1 MTTPSSLLPVLIAGQ
16 WRPAEAGGSFR
27 AENPANGEKLP
38 DEYPISRWAD
48 CDATLAAAAEAAPV
62 MRAMPPERI
71 ADFLMRYAARIEAQS
86 VALVEMAHLE
96 TGLPKSPR
104 LADVELPRT
113 TGQLRQAAAAILD
126 GAWALPTIDTKL
138 NLRSCLEPI
147 GPVWVIGP
155 NNFPFAY
162 NGVAGG
168 DFAAAIAAGNPVI
181 AKAHPCH
188 PGTTRLLA
196 VEAAHALAESG
207 LPVAAVQMIYHIE
220 NEDGLRL
227 VSDPRLAALGF
238 TGSRPAGLK
247 LKAAADGAGK
257 AAYLEMSSLNP
268 VTILPGAL
276 AERGAEVAGEFA
288 ASCLMACGQMCT
300 KPGIAVLFAGPD
312 ADTFLVAV
320 KEKFDAAPPAPL
332 LSAGVARSLAQSV
345 AGLQSAGAHLI
356 TGGTAKEEPG
366 YRFANTLLTVTGT
379 QFLAQPQ
386 RLQTEAFGNATLCVL
401 VSDAAQAGNVLR
413 QLDGNLTASLYSS
426 RAGTDDALYTDL
438 APLLR
443 ARAGRLLN
451 DKMPTGVAV
460 NAAMN
465 HGGPYPATGH
475 PGFTAVGFPATLRRF
490 AMLASYDNVRPARL
504 PLLLRD
510 QSPNPMLWRLI
521 DGTLRQG
528 DV

>member
-1 MTTPSSLLPVLIAGQ
+1 M
-16 WRPAEAGGSFR
+16 R
-27 AENPANGEKLP
+27 
-38 DEYPISRWAD
+38 
-48 CDATLAAAAEAAPV
+48 AAAPAQ
-62 MRAMPPERI
+62 I
-71 ADFLMRYAARIEAQS
+71 ADFLTRYAARIEAQS
-86 VALVEMAHLE
+86 AAIVEMAHLE
-96 TGLPKSPR
+96 TGLPRAPR
-104 LADVELPRT
+104 LAEVELPRT

-196 VEAAHALAESG
+196 AEAAHALAESG
-207 LPVAAVQMIYHIE
+207 LPAAALQMIYHIE

-227 VSDPRLAALGF
+227 MSDPRLAALGF
-238 TGSRPAGLK
+238 TGSRAAGLK
-247 LKAAADGAGK
+247 LKAAADATGK
-257 AAYLEMSSLNP
+257 PAYLEMSSLNP
-268 VTILPGAL
+268 VVILPGAL
-276 AERGAEVAGEFA
+276 AERGGEVAGEFA

-300 KPGIAVLFAGPD
+300 KPGIAMLFNGAD
-312 ADTFLVAV
+312 AEAFIAAV

-332 LSAGVARSLAQSV
+332 LSAGVAKSLAQSV
-345 AGLQSAGAHLI
+345 AALQSAGARVI
-356 TGGTAKEEPG
+356 TGGTAKEGPG
-366 YRFANTLLTVTGT
+366 YRFASTLLTVTGT

-401 VSDAAQAGNVLR
+401 VADAAQAEGVIR
-413 QLDGNLTASLYSS
+413 QFEGNLTGSLYSNRGGS
-426 RAGTDDALYTDL
+426 DDALYTRL

-443 ARAGRLLN
+443 TRSGRLLN

-465 HGGPYPATGH
+465 HGGPFPATGH
-475 PGFTAVGFPATLRRF
+475 PGFTAVGFPAALRRF
-490 AMLASYDNVRPARL
+490 AMLASYDNVRPNRL
-504 PLLLRD
+504 PPLLRD
-510 QSPNPMLWRLI
+510 QSPNPTLWRLI
-521 DGTLRQG
+521 DGAMRQG
-528 DV
+528 NV